1 VSKAVLWV
9 AAILI
14 ALGVAWWVVHSIGP
28 TDDEAKAVAEEQER
42 VAGRQAEAQ
51 AKVVAKMV
59 DSVVAA
65 RLASVQTGTVIREL
79 LTSPPPSRQ
88 TTPTNLDALRAD
100 SLVKIVRAKDVELDT
115 AHARYNRLAAAVV
128 ADSLADARFRVF
140 SDSANAAQARQIVA
154 HQEQIRAL
162 RTIVSIQECRIARV
176 LKCPSRKVAFLGGAV
191 LAGGAM
197 LYARE
202 R

>member
-1 VSKAVLWV
+1 MSRAVLWV
-9 AAILI
+9 VAILI
-14 ALGVAWWVVHSIGP
+14 ALGVAWWVVQSIGP

-65 RLASVQTGTVIREL
+65 RLASMQTGVFVQEI
-79 LTSPPPSRQ
+79 LTTSRPARSSTPNNLPSL
-88 TTPTNLDALRAD
+88 NAD
-100 SLVKIVRAKDVELDT
+100 SLISIIRTKDVELDQWQ
-115 AHARYNRLAAAVV
+115 ARYTQLEEAVV

-140 SDSANAAQARQIVA
+140 SDSANAAQARQIMA

-162 RTIVSIQECRIARV
+162 RTIVNIQECRIARV
-176 LKCPSRKVAFLGGAV
+176 LKCPSRKVAFIGGAV
-191 LAGGAM
+191 LAGGAV

>member
-65 RLASVQTGTVIREL
+65 RLASMQTGVVVQEIL
-79 LTSPPPSRQ
+79 
-88 TTPTNLDALRAD
+88 TTPRPARSSTPNNLPSLNAD
-100 SLVKIVRAKDVELDT
+100 SLISIIRTKDVELDQWQ
-115 AHARYNRLAAAVV
+115 ARYTQLEEAVV

-140 SDSANAAQARQIVA
+140 SDSANAAQARQIMA

-162 RTIVSIQECRIARV
+162 RTIVNIQECRIARV
-176 LKCPSRKVAFLGGAV
+176 LKCPSRKVAFIGGAV
-191 LAGGAM
+191 LAGGAV